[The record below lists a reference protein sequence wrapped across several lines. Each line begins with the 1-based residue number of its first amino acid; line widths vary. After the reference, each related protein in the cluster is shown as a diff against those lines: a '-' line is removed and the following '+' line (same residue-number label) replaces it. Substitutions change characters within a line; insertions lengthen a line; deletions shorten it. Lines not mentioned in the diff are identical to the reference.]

1 MEGSAALV
9 LEQCPLAAQALAP
22 LPPMVLSCVD
32 GPFCARVLLSD
43 IDHCGLRSCVRPVGA
58 VLVTAGPDDV
68 RLPGPYQ
75 TIELL
80 RPDKTSGFPGCG
92 PV

>member
-1 MEGSAALV
+1 V
-9 LEQCPLAAQALAP
+9 
-22 LPPMVLSCVD
+22 VSCVD

-43 IDHCGLRSCVRPVGA
+43 FDHCGLRSCVRPVGA
-58 VLVTAGPDDV
+58 VHVTAGPDEV

-80 RPDKTSGFPGCG
+80 RPDSTSGYSGCG